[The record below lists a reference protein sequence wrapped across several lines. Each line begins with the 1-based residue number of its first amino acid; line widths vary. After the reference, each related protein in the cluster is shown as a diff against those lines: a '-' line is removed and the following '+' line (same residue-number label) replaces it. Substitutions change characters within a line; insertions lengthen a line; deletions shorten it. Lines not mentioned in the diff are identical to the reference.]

1 MGASQGCHCQEMRHE
16 QAAKEIFLQSPML
29 TDQENSVD
37 LIKEEAEKKRE
48 EMRKLRRG
56 EYRKAN
62 FDGAGELPFASRR
75 SFDDVPDDFVLP
87 SGSIERGQKLFKKHC
102 SQCHSIYPDNR
113 LIHAGSFNYG
123 PTLYNIYGRAS
134 GNYDIAIVQG
144 AEYPEGVLWVDAP
157 LMNYMKN
164 PRKAIQTD
172 VQMNFRGITD
182 VQTRAD
188 IVHYLKTLDH
198 TNPLFSK
205 ENMQLSDKPSGFAPA
220 RWAQAIKEKPLFT

>member
-1 MGASQGCHCQEMRHE
+1 MGASQGTQCQENVRRTKTVFVQQPAHQDE
-16 QAAKEIFLQSPML
+16 
-29 TDQENSVD
+29 DNCVD
-37 LIKEEAEKKRE
+37 LIKEAAQEAE
-48 EMRKLRRG
+48 MKLRRG
-56 EYRKAN
+56 EHRKAN

-75 SFDDVPDDFVLP
+75 SFDDVPDGFVLP
-87 SGSIERGQKLFKKHC
+87 HGSVQRGQKLFKKHC

-113 LIHAGSFNYG
+113 LTHAGQFNYG

-134 GNYDIAIVQG
+134 GNYDIAMIQG
-144 AEYPEGVLWVDAP
+144 AEYPEGVLWVDGP

-164 PRKAIQTD
+164 PRQAVQAA

-198 TNPLFSK
+198 SNPLFSS
-205 ENMQLSDKPSGFAPA
+205 ENLATTEKPSSFAPV
-220 RWAQAIKEKPLFT
+220 RWAQMIKEKPLFA